1 MEPEKQVFA
10 YCNKVDLHA
19 LDLDQNLKPVV
30 ALAIE
35 HGFRAIVVPH
45 VRIPDLVAAINT
57 VIIDKEERPLIVPV
71 AAVDYPFGTMP
82 QDVRSYS
89 IMSARECGA
98 KEVEIVA
105 PYAHLANKSFDKV
118 NDDVKTLQS
127 MASKTDVVLR
137 YVVDQYC
144 DLFDDGVKS
153 RLYRLFAMN
162 KVKAVSTSLG
172 FYEDDSFDHSD
183 NILKMRHVKNKT
195 AAQVKSFIRTTN
207 PAMFALY
214 PKAGSEIMGVEWQ
227 TAPSMVHKY
236 EEMVQ
241 TKYDMYN

>member
-1 MEPEKQVFA
+1 MESEKQVFA

-19 LDLDQNLKPVV
+19 FELNQNLKPVV

-45 VRIPDLVAAINT
+45 VRIPDLIAAINT
-57 VIIDKEERPLIVPV
+57 VIIDKEERSLVIPI
-71 AAVDYPFGTMP
+71 AAIDYPFGTLP
-82 QDVRSYS
+82 KDVRSYS

-105 PYAHLANKSFDKV
+105 PYVHLANKSFDKID
-118 NDDVKTLQS
+118 DDVKTLQS
-127 MASKTDVVLR
+127 MASKTGMTLR

-144 DLFDDGVKS
+144 DMFDDGVKS
-153 RLYRLFAMN
+153 RLYRLLAIN
-162 KVKAVSTSLG
+162 QVKSVSISLG
-172 FYEDDSFDHSD
+172 FYEDEGFDHSD

-195 AAQVKSFIRTTN
+195 AAQIKSFVRTTN

-214 PKAGSEIMGVEWQ
+214 PKAGSEIIGVDWQ